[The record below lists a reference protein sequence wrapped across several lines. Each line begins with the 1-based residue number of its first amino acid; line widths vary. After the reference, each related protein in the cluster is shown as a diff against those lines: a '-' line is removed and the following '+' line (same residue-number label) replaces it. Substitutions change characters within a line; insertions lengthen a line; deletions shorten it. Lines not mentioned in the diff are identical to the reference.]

1 MFHSMNTL
9 CVETYILCHIH
20 ITLYLGIRSLYPK
33 SLELCSFQYKL
44 EWTSILLCLDY
55 IVNHFDYLN
64 TIFLVYA
71 YWDTS
76 ELILLLFF
84 HSLFQLIPDCIN
96 NRLVLIIVIM
106 TNMNWWYW
114 WYWCWSCYYYWFGNE
129 MILNGVYKY
138 IYIMNNVIKMA

>member
-9 CVETYILCHIH
+9 CVETCILYHIH
-20 ITLYLGIRSLYPK
+20 IILYLRIRLLYPK

-55 IVNHFDYLN
+55 IVNHFDDLN

-71 YWDTS
+71 YSDTS

-84 HSLFQLIPDCIN
+84 HSLFQLIPDCVN
-96 NRLVLIIVIM
+96 NRLMLIIVIIM
-106 TNMNWWYW
+106 TNMKWWYW
-114 WYWCWSCYYYWFGNE
+114 WYWCWSWYHYYCWFGNE
-129 MILNGVYKY
+129 MILNGVY
-138 IYIMNNVIKMA
+138 IMNKVIEMV